1 MKRTLIAVG
10 ATLGTLAALL
20 GCDRDAAAPAA
31 DASAVLANVNGTRIT
46 QAMLEATVH
55 AGIQDAAKAEA
66 FLKEPAY
73 QGQRAQLVHQ
83 LATQAAIEQ
92 LAAKAG
98 IEKDPAVALN
108 LAQARANIYASVL
121 ASRAAGNAEP
131 TEEQM
136 KAFYEEQVAARK
148 ASGQGQDLPDYAHID
163 PRVKAMLPELVH
175 RDQFQ
180 KAQAAFQQTL
190 KTQVPVTYA
199 EGLQSPESEY

>member
-1 MKRTLIAVG
+1 MKRTL
-10 ATLGTLAALL
+10 LAAGVLVAL
-20 GCDRDAAAPAA
+20 VGCNHEASAPATDA
-31 DASAVLANVNGTRIT
+31 SAASAVLANVNGTRIT

-66 FLKEPAY
+66 FLKDPSF

-83 LATQAAIEQ
+83 LATQAAVEQ

-98 IEKDPAVALN
+98 IENDPAVLMN
-108 LAQARANIYASVL
+108 VAQARANIYASVL
-121 ASRAAGNAEP
+121 ASRAAGNADPSEA
-131 TEEQM
+131 QM

-148 ASGQGQDLPDYAHID
+148 AAGQGQDLPDYAHID
-163 PRVKAMLPELVH
+163 PRVKAMLPELVR

-180 KAQAAFQQTL
+180 KAQAAFQKDL

-199 EGLQSPESEY
+199 EGLQSPEAEY

>member
-1 MKRTLIAVG
+1 MKRTALA
-10 ATLGTLAALL
+10 LGTALGAL
-20 GCDRDAAAPAA
+20 TFLVGCDHEAAAPKT
-31 DASAVLANVNGTRIT
+31 DTSAVLANVNGTRIT
-46 QAMLEATVH
+46 QADLEAIVH
-55 AGIQDAAKAEA
+55 AGIQDGTKAEA
-66 FLKEPAY
+66 FLKDPAL

-98 IEKDPAVALN
+98 IEKDPSVLMN

-131 TEEQM
+131 SEAQM

-148 ASGQGQDLPDYAHID
+148 ASGQGQDLPDYAHMD
-163 PRVKAMLPELVH
+163 PRVKAMLPELVR

-180 KAQAAFQQTL
+180 KAQAAFQKDL

-199 EGLQSPESEY
+199 DGLQSPEAEY